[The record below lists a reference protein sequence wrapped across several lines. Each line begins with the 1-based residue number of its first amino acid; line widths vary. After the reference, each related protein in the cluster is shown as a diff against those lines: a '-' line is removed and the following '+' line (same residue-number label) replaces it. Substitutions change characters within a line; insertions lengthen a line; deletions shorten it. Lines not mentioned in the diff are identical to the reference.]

1 MVIATSDTIE
11 PVIIGEEAEHALLIK
26 TNETLPMI
34 ILESPELEANDE

>member
-1 MVIATSDTIE
+1 MVINTSDAIA

-26 TNETLPMI
+26 TNETLPVI